1 MIFLFP
7 RWDMLISWRVPFTI
21 YCVGCFPTVSS
32 TCGGATKNHRRFWVG
47 KNFGG
52 KTAAGQVDLA
62 KKEVY
67 KHPQYYYIG
76 SLVLK
81 QTIGEIHLGWWKP
94 HSFVCAIFTAL
105 FVGGENVVD
114 FDSFSSISI
123 LNHNSTGCFQPA
135 LPRFFATIRRTL
147 SVSKKEQD
155 MKAWRIT
162 FECCVSAVWGYFSW
176 LVNLPTPSVV

>member
-1 MIFLFP
+1 
-7 RWDMLISWRVPFTI
+7 MLITRRVPFTI
-21 YCVGCFPTVSS
+21 YCVGCLPRVSS
-32 TCGGATKNHRRFWVG
+32 TCGGATRNHRKFWVG

-52 KTAAGQVDLA
+52 KTAVPGQVDLA

-105 FVGGENVVD
+105 LLGGKMSLILIVSQAFQVWTTIQLVFV
-114 FDSFSSISI
+114 
-123 LNHNSTGCFQPA
+123 QPA
-135 LPRFFATIRRTL
+135 PPRFFATISRTL
-147 SVSKKEQD
+147 SVSKKEKD

>member
-1 MIFLFP
+1 
-7 RWDMLISWRVPFTI
+7 MLITRRVPFTI
-21 YCVGCFPTVSS
+21 YCVACLPRVSS
-32 TCGGATKNHRRFWVG
+32 TCGGATKNHRKFWVG

-81 QTIGEIHLGWWKP
+81 QTNYWGDSSRLVEASQFRVCYF
-94 HSFVCAIFTAL
+94 HSP

-114 FDSFSSISI
+114 FESFSSISS
-123 LNHNSTGCFQPA
+123 LNHNSTGFFQPA
-135 LPRFFATIRRTL
+135 PPRFFATIRRTL

-162 FECCVSAVWGYFSW
+162 FECCVAAV
-176 LVNLPTPSVV
+176 